1 MRRRLIIGE
10 RIMYVDAVTPLNC
23 VFAVKIRGDFSL
35 ENLRAALAKVQQ
47 KHPLLRARIQEDAKG
62 IPHFTSSN
70 HLSEIPVRVV
80 DRQSDEDWKQESE
93 REWSA
98 LFDDKDLPL
107 ARVVWIKGASVSD
120 LILVCP
126 HCVCD
131 GTTFVALM
139 TEVLQL
145 LDQPDREIGSYPP
158 FDSIAG
164 LLSES
169 YSSSPSKIFK
179 ARIFSVLA
187 SVFFL
192 FKSSRKQHP
201 AGKGYLLHWKLD
213 KESTAALMDGCKA
226 SGVTLHSALCV
237 AFLEAFH
244 AVKGD
249 RAHGKVICPVDVRRF
264 VKEIKEDHMFAF
276 APIAE
281 LSIEKGTKI
290 GFLAKAQ
297 QVKEDLDTKI
307 SAMKVHELLFMSEY
321 FHASVPKMV
330 RYLRS
335 TDGTHDFT
343 FSNMG
348 RLGIP
353 GSYGSFELD
362 AIYSPSVGFPWRNP
376 NTLVVST
383 FKGEMDFSFYS
394 NTVFLDPQEATA
406 IKDQALLM
414 LQRETTLEG
423 ALL

>member
-10 RIMYVDAVTPLNC
+10 RIMYVDAATPLNC
-23 VFAVKIRGDFSL
+23 VFAVKIRGSFSL

-80 DRQSDEDWKQESE
+80 DRNSDEDWKQESE

-107 ARVVWIKGASVSD
+107 ARVVWIKGVSVSD

-158 FDSIAG
+158 FDSIPA

-201 AGKGYLLHWKLD
+201 AGNGYLLHWKLD
-213 KESTAALMDGCKA
+213 KQSTAALMDGCKA
-226 SGVTLHSALCV
+226 TGVTLHSALSV

-244 AVKGD
+244 KVKGD
-249 RAHGKVICPVDVRRF
+249 SAHGKVICPVDVRRF

-281 LSIEKGTKI
+281 LSVEKGTKF

-297 QVKEDLDTKI
+297 QLKEDLDSKI

-353 GSYGSFELD
+353 ESYSSFELE
-362 AIYSPSVGFPWRNP
+362 AIYSPNVGFPWRNP

-383 FKGEMDFSFYS
+383 FKGEMDFSFCS
-394 NTVFLDPQEATA
+394 NTAFLSPQEAAA
-406 IKDQALLM
+406 IKDQALLI
-414 LQRETTLEG
+414 LKEATTLEG
-423 ALL
+423 VLL